1 MAKFRAHG
9 VDVTIGGTDIAG
21 LTSIV
26 TPDRQK
32 GEGEIT
38 DNKSGGNREFL
49 PGLRDNG
56 TLDLEFRT
64 DVEDAGQVA
73 LRDNLEGDATAQVVI
88 TLPPAAATTTPV
100 TFTFDAFVTN
110 FQWGEFPQA
119 DDEPASGSATLR
131 VSGAITF
138 DVGV

>member
-9 VDVTIGGTDIAG
+9 VDVTIGAADIGG

-26 TPDRQK
+26 TPDRQR
-32 GEGEIT
+32 GEAETT
-38 DNKSGGNREFL
+38 DNKSGGDREFL

-73 LRDNLEGDATAQVVI
+73 LRDNFEGDVVEQVVI
-88 TLPPAAATTTPV
+88 TLPTAAATTTPV

-119 DDEPASGSATLR
+119 DDEPANGSATLK
-131 VSGAITF
+131 VDGAVTF
-138 DVGV
+138 DVGT